1 MNLERKEGSTFLR
14 SIFIY
19 SPAQHLGEFFQTLE
33 VFQEKEDSAV
43 RTQIHTG
50 IWIIVGDN
58 LNRGSAIEF
67 SCICIFKKQ
76 KQNLLAWTDFL
87 SPREEENIYTR
98 GRLQVESI
106 FKIQI
111 SWICLSNFTQTQYE
125 ITYSKKK
132 HT

>member
-1 MNLERKEGSTFLR
+1 MNSLIATSSLFILVLFKWTLKEKKVLHFFEVY
-14 SIFIY
+14 SIC

-67 SCICIFKKQ
+67 SCVCIFKK
-76 KQNLLAWTDFL
+76 
-87 SPREEENIYTR
+87 
-98 GRLQVESI
+98 
-106 FKIQI
+106 
-111 SWICLSNFTQTQYE
+111 
-125 ITYSKKK
+125 
-132 HT
+132 